1 MPGGARAVV
10 TGTMRGLLRLSLLLL
25 LAAPLLLVAMVFL
38 ALDNTPLVTSEVV
51 FTPAH
56 IERAK
61 RILSRNDPRRMRPGV
76 LRTMVINEEDL
87 DLAAN
92 YLAGRFAHGATR
104 VVLQEGAATLRATFA
119 LPANPVG
126 RYVNLD
132 VAFKETQKLPEVALM
147 RIGRVRVPALLC
159 NWLVRSGLARL
170 QASADYSAAADVI
183 KQVSA
188 GGGVLSVVFEWNEAV
203 TGQLRAALVPAADQ
217 ARWQVYQARLV
228 ELTGPSVKGHF
239 MTLDQLLVPLLQLAA
254 QRAANGNALDEN
266 RAVILVL
273 TFYVNGKGLAS
284 LVPQARDWPR
294 PLRRIVTLSG
304 RTDFPQHFTIS
315 AALAATAGSPLS
327 DAVGLYKEVDDA
339 RGGSGF
345 SFNDIAADRAG
356 TRFGE
361 LAVAS
366 QAGATKLYRE
376 VARGLSEGDLIPDV
390 RDLPE
395 FLTEAE
401 FKRRFG
407 GIGAPPYLELL
418 AEIER
423 RLGALRLYR

>member
-1 MPGGARAVV
+1 MPGGVIAVA
-10 TGTMRGLLRLSLLLL
+10 TGTMRRLLRLLLLLL
-25 LAAPLLLVAMVFL
+25 LAVPLMLAALALL
-38 ALDNTPLVTSEVV
+38 ALDDSPLVTSELA

-61 RILSRNDPRRMRPGV
+61 RILARNDPRRMRPGV
-76 LRTMVINEEDL
+76 LRTVVISQEDL

-104 VVLQEGAATLRATFA
+104 IVLHEGAASVRATFA

-132 VAFKETQKLPEVALM
+132 VQFIETKKLPEVALV
-147 RIGRVRVPALLC
+147 RIGRVRVPAFLC

-188 GGGVLSVVFEWNEAV
+188 AGGVLSVVFEWSDAV
-203 TGQLRAALVPAADQ
+203 TGQLQAALVPAADQ

-228 ELTGPSVKGHF
+228 ELTERSVTGHF

-254 QRAANGNALDEN
+254 QRAANGSAQDEN
-266 RAVILVL
+266 RAALVVL
-273 TFYVNGKGLAS
+273 AFYVNGKGLAS
-284 LVPQARDWPR
+284 LVPRARDWPR
-294 PLRRIVTLSG
+294 PVWRIVTLAG

-327 DAVGLYKEVDDA
+327 DAVGLYKEVDDS
-339 RGGSGF
+339 RRGSGF
-345 SFNDIAADRAG
+345 SFNDFAADRAG

-361 LAVAS
+361 LAVAG

-376 VARGLSEGDLIPDV
+376 LAQGLRETDLLPDV

-407 GIGAPPYLELL
+407 GIGEPRYLEMLV
-418 AEIER
+418 EIER
-423 RLGALRLYR
+423 RLGALPLYR